1 MNEHQDQEDND
12 SKKIEQSKR
21 IPLIP
26 NAVNLPANIE
36 ENAPTLDFLNFQPPS
51 KEFVANISAPFY
63 SYFTPRFLGL
73 DNIDNSRPYFFVGY
87 HTLLSIT
94 DIFYVTELLLKKD
107 IMLRSL
113 ADSFHFKVPGWNQ
126 FWEKMGMV
134 KASRENCSALMTAG
148 ESVLVFPG
156 GAREA
161 FKRKNEQYKVNWQN
175 RSGFAHMAIEHNYPI
190 IPLASVGL
198 EDAMDILYDADDMMN
213 TWLGRFLKYT
223 GIAKYIRD
231 GEELPP
237 IVKGLGWTLL
247 PRPERL
253 YLSFGEPID
262 VSEFAGKADDK
273 AAQMAVREKVERSVK
288 KQMDTL
294 LKYRANDVENMGWL
308 RRWLLKK

>member
-1 MNEHQDQEDND
+1 MNEHQDQEGNE

-21 IPLIP
+21 VPLIP
-26 NAVNLPANIE
+26 SAANIPTNNE
-36 ENAPTLDFLNFQPPS
+36 ENTPTNDFSSFQPPS

-94 DIFYVTELLLKKD
+94 DIFYVTELLLKRD
-107 IMLRSL
+107 IMLRPL
-113 ADSFHFKVPGWNQ
+113 ADSFHFKVPGWHQ

-148 ESVLVFPG
+148 ENVLVFPG

-175 RSGFAHMAIEHNYPI
+175 RSGFAYMAIEHNYPI

-213 TWLGRFLKYT
+213 TWLGRFLRYT

-288 KQMDTL
+288 KQIDTL

-308 RRWLLKK
+308 RRWFLKN